1 MFALPRS
8 SPDLICDGGAV
19 FSVGPTCFLSRPL
32 AFSLALL
39 APSGRSLT
47 DTESLITAVVLG
59 LFMRR
64 CSERFVRKMI
74 FGETCVGASLS
85 CAGAGGGGDS
95 LPPPPPTPGDSPGS
109 QPGIWVNAE
118 F

>member
-8 SPDLICDGGAV
+8 RASPDLICDGGAV
-19 FSVGPTCFLSRPL
+19 FSPSVPTCFLSRPL

-39 APSGRSLT
+39 APSGRSLSE
-47 DTESLITAVVLG
+47 TESLITGVALG

-74 FGETCVGASLS
+74 FGEACVGAPLRS
-85 CAGAGGGGDS
+85 
-95 LPPPPPTPGDSPGS
+95 PPTPGDSPGS